1 MVVWVQPTN
10 DTKRRVV
17 APLLGIAML
26 TTLFRLT
33 VRVIV
38 ALSFLIILLVSM
50 WLRTIPGQTCIY
62 GSAKRSRI
70 TALKPIPR
78 RPDCPLPK
86 VDLGPPVTALAVSC
100 CSHVGDS
107 ELRRT
112 TQGTT
117 LQFAVHPGIR
127 LIRNSNDNYG
137 KGDDLRTQ
145 TPLPRTIFSFRQM
158 VVWVQPT
165 SDTKRRVVAPLL
177 GIAMLTTLFRLTVRV
192 RTRKCW
198 LDDAWVIVALSSS
211 IIMLVSMWLRT
222 IPGQSKYTFI
232 VTYWA
237 SRMSVIF
244 SIIRLIPHQFLL
256 RKITTGVAA
265 VFAVFWLGLMIQ
277 VAHVCG
283 KDKSW
288 YKMTKPQCRLD
299 HGVAVLELSTD
310 VFADL
315 ALAIIPI
322 ILIRNTM
329 LPSSQRKMLVVI
341 FTASLLT
348 TLVSIVHA
356 VFVLGPS
363 GSLEGISAHAEAAT
377 ALIVANVAVM
387 VTSLYRLFRR
397 SDYMDPKPYTYNYA
411 LQSGGVVKE
420 RVRRN
425 QEESTIE
432 FRSPPSAVSVGKGK
446 IDGESTTAAFSV
458 LVTTDGSHQDDVDSD
473 RGVKTSATL

>member
-1 MVVWVQPTN
+1 M
-10 DTKRRVV
+10 
-17 APLLGIAML
+17 
-26 TTLFRLT
+26 
-33 VRVIV
+33 
-38 ALSFLIILLVSM
+38 
-50 WLRTIPGQTCIY
+50 
-62 GSAKRSRI
+62 
-70 TALKPIPR
+70 
-78 RPDCPLPK
+78 
-86 VDLGPPVTALAVSC
+86 
-100 CSHVGDS
+100 
-107 ELRRT
+107 
-112 TQGTT
+112 
-117 LQFAVHPGIR
+117 
-127 LIRNSNDNYG
+127 
-137 KGDDLRTQ
+137 
-145 TPLPRTIFSFRQM
+145 
-158 VVWVQPT
+158 
-165 SDTKRRVVAPLL
+165 

-192 RTRKCW
+192 RTRKFW
-198 LDDAWVIVALSSS
+198 LDDAWVIVALSFS
-211 IIMLVSMWLRT
+211 IILLVSMWLRT
-222 IPGQSKYTFI
+222 IPGQSKYTLI
-232 VTYWA
+232 VTYWLLSFGFTSTLWA

-387 VTSLYRLFRR
+387 VTSLYRLFRK
-397 SDYMDPKPYTYNYA
+397 SNYMDPKPYTYNYA

-432 FRSPPSAVSVGKGK
+432 FRSPPSAGAGSVKGPETYMLDEQVSVDKGK

-458 LVTTDGSHQDDVDSD
+458 LVTTDSSHQDDFGSD